1 MQIIM
6 HLMQEK
12 KSLESRHAHIKDQV
26 LGNISIHPSPDKLP
40 ISHWLS
46 NDISGFEY
54 GRMSGNRSGAMYCI
68 GIPFL
73 PSGGSR
79 RTEGPASSA
88 STVTVVDADMDRIFE
103 TDSANC
109 VMQMFARSHPSFA
122 AACSFV
128 QNRSR
133 SVLHFSATTG
143 SRDSTVQRRRIIT
156 VRMRW
161 WAVSAIL
168 LYQYGDSISC

>member
-1 MQIIM
+1 
-6 HLMQEK
+6 
-12 KSLESRHAHIKDQV
+12 
-26 LGNISIHPSPDKLP
+26 
-40 ISHWLS
+40 
-46 NDISGFEY
+46 
-54 GRMSGNRSGAMYCI
+54 MSGNRSGAIYCI

-79 RTEGPASSA
+79 RTEGPAWSA
-88 STVTVVDADMDRIFE
+88 STATVVDDDADMDRIFE

-109 VMQMFARSHPSFA
+109 VMQMLARSHPSFA
-122 AACSFV
+122 AACSFF

-161 WAVSAIL
+161 CAVSAPF
-168 LYQYGDSISC
+168 LYQYVNSISCWGTYRGANILGTVPL